1 MRIFSHLTKKET
13 RRFNFRHVT
22 RAAQGGL
29 CRDAVE
35 THPLPRTLR
44 RRQSLGQR
52 WAFTPQLTPPKVVS
66 VIVSSPA
73 TLIFLCGDDRR
84 RARHGSRQ
92 ALAMQSQSGE

>member
-1 MRIFSHLTKKET
+1 MRNFSILTKKET

-29 CRDAVE
+29 CRDAVG

-52 WAFTPQLTPPKVVS
+52 WAFTPQLTPPKVVP
-66 VIVSSPA
+66 VIFSSRHCHPHLPVD
-73 TLIFLCGDDRR
+73 TTR
-84 RARHGSRQ
+84 RACRGLRQ

>member
-1 MRIFSHLTKKET
+1 MRIFSLLTKKET

-29 CRDAVE
+29 CRDAVG
-35 THPLPRTLR
+35 THPLPRTFCR
-44 RRQSLGQR
+44 RRRLGQR
-52 WAFTPQLTPPKVVS
+52 WAFTPPPKVVS